1 MRWQAAAD
9 ASCPGQLLMMAA
21 GQDGGNSEMFRKTE
35 ENIKKKKK
43 NEQRKQLRRLALKEI
58 NMLYSGGS
66 TFISTNQAMASE
78 NLDNS
83 SEAGSSSQLHLV
95 TKLLINNELELF

>member
-9 ASCPGQLLMMAA
+9 ASCPGQLLVEAA
-21 GQDGGNSEMFRKTE
+21 GQDGGDTEMFRKAE

-43 NEQRKQLRRLALKEI
+43 KQRAKGKQLRGLALKEI
-58 NMLYSGGS
+58 NVLSSGCGRGRGGGVPHVSVQIRLYL
-66 TFISTNQAMASE
+66 ASE

-83 SEAGSSSQLHLV
+83 SEASSSSRQY
-95 TKLLINNELELF
+95 FSD

>member
-43 NEQRKQLRRLALKEI
+43 KQAEKTAEKTSFKRNKYVILWGVHIYQYK
-58 NMLYSGGS
+58 SGHGFRES
-66 TFISTNQAMASE
+66 
-78 NLDNS
+78 
-83 SEAGSSSQLHLV
+83 G
-95 TKLLINNELELF
+95 